1 MVRVD
6 FVLKKSVVTVVRS
19 VLPEKVVPSLI
30 VILCCAI
37 ESGENYAH
45 ID

>member
-37 ESGENYAH
+37 KSGGNNG
-45 ID
+45 